1 MEASAETGLLLW
13 CRAGFEPECAQEIQY
28 CVAGQHRVAGAGQ
41 ACAVRTERGSGMVR
55 CLPQDGALAVPDWR
69 SLIYARAVLRVLGEL
84 RELDPKDRLGPA
96 LALAGRDGARYAEVW
111 VEAPDSEGGEDLRG
125 LARGLEAAAL
135 AAMRKRGLLDRAAP
149 LRLHLCLASGTAM
162 TVASARIDGSAPWPG
177 GIPRLKLLREAP
189 SRSAL
194 KIEEAWLVLL
204 DDAERAS
211 WLRPG
216 MSAVDLGAAPGG
228 WTWQLARRGLRVT
241 AIDNGPLAPHVLAMD
256 TVEHLRADGFRH
268 RPRKPVDW
276 VVCDMVEQPVR
287 VAALMGE
294 WLAQGHARAALF
306 NLKLP
311 MKKRWE
317 ETQRCLGLLREAAPR
332 HEFRAR
338 QLYHD
343 REEITVL
350 ALPM

>member
-1 MEASAETGLLLW
+1 METAADPGLLLW
-13 CRAGFEPECAQEIQY
+13 CRAGFEPECAQEIQQL
-28 CVAGQHRVAGAGQ
+28 AAAAGQ
-41 ACAVRTERGSGMVR
+41 ACAVRTERGSAMVR
-55 CLPQDGALAVPDWR
+55 CLPLDGALAAPPWR

-84 RELDPKDRLGPA
+84 RDLDPRDRLGPA
-96 LALAGRDGARYAEVW
+96 LEIAGRAGATYAEVW

-135 AAMRKRGLLDRAAP
+135 AAMRKRGLLDRASP
-149 LRLHLCLASGTAM
+149 QRLHLCLHSGTAM
-162 TVASARIDGSAPWPG
+162 TVASARIADSAPWPG

-194 KIEEAWLVLL
+194 KIEEAWLILL
-204 DDAERAS
+204 DESERAS

-228 WTWQLARRGLRVT
+228 WTWQLARHGLRVT
-241 AIDNGPLAPHVLAMD
+241 AVDNGPLAPQVLAMD
-256 TVEHLRADGFRH
+256 AVEHLRADGFRY

-276 VVCDMVEQPVR
+276 VVCDMVEQPIR

-317 ETQRCLGLLREAAPR
+317 ETRRCLGLLHDALGGR
-332 HEFRAR
+332 HALRAR

-350 ALPM
+350 ALPS

>member
-1 MEASAETGLLLW
+1 METLADTGLLLW
-13 CRAGFEPECAQEIQY
+13 CRAGFEPECAQEIQHRMGA
-28 CVAGQHRVAGAGQ
+28 AGL
-41 ACAVRTERGSGMVR
+41 ACAVRTERGTGRVR
-55 CLPQDGALAVPDWR
+55 CVPLDGDLPVPDWR
-69 SLIYARAVLRVLGEL
+69 SLVYARAVLRVLGEL
-84 RELDPKDRLGPA
+84 RGLDPKDRLGPT
-96 LALAGRDGARYAEVW
+96 LELAGGAGATYAEVW
-111 VEAPDSEGGEDLRG
+111 VEAPDSESGEDLRG

-135 AAMRKRGLLDRAAP
+135 AAMRKRGLLDRASP
-149 LRLHLCLASGTAM
+149 HRLHLCLASGTELA
-162 TVASARIDGSAPWPG
+162 VASARIDQSAPWPG

-204 DDAERAS
+204 DEAERERM
-211 WLRPG
+211 LRPG
-216 MSAVDLGAAPGG
+216 MVAVDLGAAPGG

-256 TVEHLRADGFRH
+256 TVEHLRADGFRY
-268 RPRKPVDW
+268 RPRTPVDW

-287 VAALMGE
+287 VATLMAE

-317 ETQRCLGLLREAAPR
+317 ESQRCLGLLQAASAR

-343 REEITVL
+343 REEITVV
-350 ALPM
+350 AMPTGARTTR